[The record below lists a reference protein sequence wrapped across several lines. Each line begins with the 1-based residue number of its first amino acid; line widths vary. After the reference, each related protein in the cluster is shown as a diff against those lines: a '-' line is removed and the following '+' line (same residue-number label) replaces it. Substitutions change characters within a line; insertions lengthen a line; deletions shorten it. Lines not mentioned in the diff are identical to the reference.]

1 MEAKRKKP
9 KKKNANLELYKMGLY
24 IRQQRTDQK
33 LSLAQLSE
41 KAFGKDWYASKIS
54 LIERGQFPNA
64 TFSFI
69 VKLLNALGSKII

>member
-1 MEAKRKKP
+1 MEAREKKPRKKS
-9 KKKNANLELYKMGLY
+9 ANLELYKIGVF
-24 IRQQRTDQK
+24 IKTQRTDQK

-64 TFSFI
+64 TFTFI
-69 VKLLNALGSKII
+69 VKLLNALGHKII